1 MHLLFC
7 PLGLIVANQHVAQTI
22 LHCARKRQMRLAQST
37 VPSSPRTRM
46 IPISGEQICFLSF
59 FHPSTILHAGIDLHI
74 APPPLLSARHYRSRI
89 DHQPECTSFSFALP
103 HPRFTG
109 PPTARA
115 CLPTAM
121 TMCCGYSTP
130 RNTCTLGSRRRLTA
144 ARRL

>member
-1 MHLLFC
+1 ML
-7 PLGLIVANQHVAQTI
+7 PKPSSIVLVKGSNPA
-22 LHCARKRQMRLAQST
+22 CRRKRCRCDWHNPRSHRR
-37 VPSSPRTRM
+37 PRTRM
-46 IPISGEQICFLSF
+46 IPISGEQICFLSS
-59 FHPSTILHAGIDLHI
+59 FHSSTTLHAGIDLHI
-74 APPPLLSARHYRSRI
+74 APPPLLSARHYHSRI

-121 TMCCGYSTP
+121 TMCCGCSTP
-130 RNTCTLGSRRRLTA
+130 RNTCTLGSRRRHTA